1 MKKVQKTLLLCTV
14 ISVCS
19 GLMKATSLYDEVW
32 RRVRQTVYLRAR
44 WDVRLNEELRTK
56 GRETVSM
63 YKFYMLGFIRKHTI
77 PFKNYKSKD
86 LIAKL
91 EKYLDEIEDRNKS
104 SGNNMQCPTLF
115 GGKECRKFML
125 QIIEEFLLER
135 LLFWRDYKQATGL
148 MLEYPCERLC
158 APFIV
163 YFYRMRAELKW
174 EEWFEPNDAQRFKQI
189 FDKRLKKFKQMRLG
203 ILHMRKKNGF
213 IADTAEKVCEVL
225 FGGEDAYERLKN
237 VMSEIE
243 IFIEEAINSVH
254 YLDCNYWK
262 PEPIG
267 EEEGRKILEE
277 IE

>member
-32 RRVRQTVYLRAR
+32 RRVRQTVYFRAR
-44 WDVRLNEELRTK
+44 WDVHLNEELSTK

-63 YKFYMLGFIRKHTI
+63 YTFYMLGFIRKHTI

-86 LIAKL
+86 LMPEL
-91 EKYLDEIEDRNKS
+91 EKYLNEIEDWNRS
-104 SGNNMQCPTLF
+104 SDSIKKRMLF
-115 GGKECRKFML
+115 GSEKFRKFML

-135 LLFWRDYKQATGL
+135 LLFWRDYRQATGL
-148 MLEYPCERLC
+148 MLEHPCERLC

-163 YFYRMRAELKW
+163 HFYRMRAEWKW
-174 EEWFEPNDAQRFKQI
+174 EERFEPNDAQRFKQI

-203 ILHMRKKNGF
+203 IFHMSKKNGF
-213 IADTAEKVCEVL
+213 IADTAEKVCEAL
-225 FGGEDAYERLKN
+225 FGGEDAYKRLGD